1 VIRSPRLTLA
11 GVNLL
16 ILALAVSLLVN
27 AAPQTPIDP
36 RLLDAPLSAP
46 GEWFDSQRGIGAS
59 RTAYAEAIAQANVL
73 GERTAEVAPE
83 VAGLEWDLLGP
94 VNIGGRINDVVVDP
108 TRSLVVDNGESGG
121 LVYAAAA
128 SGGVWRSGDAGTTFM
143 RAWPDDI
150 TQAIGALE
158 INSEGVLFAGTG
170 EANPGGGSIVY
181 GGMGM
186 YRSTDAGATWENIGL
201 ETAGAFGRIAAD
213 PSNPDRIFAAASGN
227 LFVPG
232 GERGLYRSD
241 DGGDTWNLV
250 LAGDNDTTGAVDVSI
265 DPVNPDNIL
274 AAMWD
279 HYRTPEKRVY
289 AGPGSGLYRSTDG
302 GETWTRAVEITLP
315 DDEESGFVGANE
327 TGRIGVAFS
336 PADPSRAYAIIANT
350 LDGTFGAM
358 FRSDDGGATWERLP
372 DDSSLVATQS
382 SYGWWFGRI
391 FPDPGDKNRLFVTGL
406 ELTSSTDGGQSFL
419 NSSASLAGVVT
430 GVHQAVNVHADQHG
444 MAWDP
449 HVPGRVYLGNDGG
462 VYRSDANGNPGTWVN
477 GVSQGFTQHY
487 SVDVFEG
494 DPNYIVTGLQDNM
507 CQRSFTP
514 DDGAASKSTWTKF
527 GFCGDGLQTLIH
539 PEDPT
544 ITYSCSQYGGCQKS
558 IGGAPLLVGG
568 MNKPQGRYGWFS
580 PLEFDPN
587 DPDVMYWGSNHVMR
601 TTNGQTFTIISPD
614 LSDPEE
620 ELEQEDPNPGY
631 RLRGVVTAIGV
642 SASDSNVIYAGT
654 DNGRLWVTRDLGGE
668 WIELSDNEALP
679 GTWITRVTVDP
690 ADADT
695 VYVSYSSYRDGSDAA
710 HLVKT
715 TDGGLTFTD
724 ITGDLPTAPVND
736 VVLAGDGLLAVATD
750 VGVFMSDDDGASWLR
765 VGDNL
770 PTVPVLDLRYHEGSN
785 TLTAATFGHGIQR
798 VTLP

>member
-59 RTAYAEAIAQANVL
+59 RTAYAEAIAQAKVL

-108 TRSLVVDNGESGG
+108 HRSTAILAGIPTGG

-128 SGGVWRSGDAGTTFM
+128 SGGVWKSTDAGTTFFHS
-143 RAWPDDI
+143 WPDDI

-158 INSEGVLFAGTG
+158 INADGVLFAGTG

-186 YRSTDAGATWENIGL
+186 YRSSDAGATWENVGL

-289 AGPGSGLYRSTDG
+289 AGPGSSLWRSTDG
-302 GETWTRAVEITLP
+302 GETWTKAPEIVMEDP
-315 DDEESGFVGANE
+315 NE

-336 PADPSRAYAIIANT
+336 PADPSRAYAIIANK
-350 LDGTFGAM
+350 LDGRFGAM
-358 FRSDDGGATWERLP
+358 FRSDDGGATWVELP
-372 DDSSLVATQS
+372 RDSTVAGNQS
-382 SYGWWFGRI
+382 SFGWWFGRI
-391 FPDPGDKNRLFVTGL
+391 FPDPSNVDRLFVAGV
-406 ELTSSTDGGQSFL
+406 ELASSDDGAESFL
-419 NSSASLAGVVT
+419 ASSVSLVGVVS
-430 GVHQAVNVHADQHG
+430 GVHNAANVHADQHG

-449 HVPGRVYLGNDGG
+449 QVPGRVYLANDGG
-462 VYRSDANGNPGTWVN
+462 IYRSEANGAPGEWVG
-477 GVSQGFTQHY
+477 GVSQGWTQHY

-494 DPNYIVTGLQDNM
+494 DPSYVVSGLQDNM
-507 CQRSFTP
+507 CQRTLSP
-514 DDGAASKSTWTKF
+514 DEGAASKSTWTKF
-527 GFCGDGLQTLIH
+527 GLCGDGLQTLIH
-539 PEDPT
+539 PEDPS

-568 MNKPQGRYGWFS
+568 MNKPAGRYGWFS

-587 DPDVMYWGSNHVMR
+587 NPDVMYWGSNHVMR

-614 LSDPEE
+614 LSDPDD
-620 ELEQEDPNPGY
+620 ELVQEDPNPGY

-642 SASDSNVIYAGT
+642 SASDANVIYAGT

-695 VYVSYSSYRDGSDAA
+695 VYVSYSSYRGGSDAA

-736 VVLAGDGLLAVATD
+736 VVLVGDGLLAVATD
-750 VGVFMSDDDGASWLR
+750 VGVFMSDDDGATWLR
-765 VGDNL
+765 VGSNL
-770 PTVPVLDLRYHEGSN
+770 PTVPVLDLRYHAGSN